1 MDESLDLVPPE
12 APKRVTEE
20 SAGELVKLD
29 PEAVARLDQ
38 TVSAY
43 VERLAELDPGSPEFE
58 GKVASIHALGRE
70 DMRRSA
76 EVSNRLLQAPIRA
89 LERSGD
95 GGPVARS
102 LLELRQTVEK
112 LDPKGQNLAAPR
124 KLLGLIPFGSA
135 LRAYFRRYQS
145 AQSHLNAVI
154 QSLHNGQDQL
164 QRDVASVEQ
173 EKLSLWAVMQRLR
186 QYIYM
191 AQRLD
196 ALMTAKIAAIEASDA
211 ERARVL
217 NENVLFYI
225 RQKNQDLATQLAVS
239 VQGYLALDVV
249 KKNDLEL
256 IKGVDRATTTTVS
269 ALRTAVIVAQALANE
284 KLVLDQI
291 SALNETTG
299 NLIESTS
306 EMLRTQTAEVYAQAA
321 GATVEVAK
329 LQAAFQSVYAAI
341 DSVDAYKAQA
351 LTTMKE
357 TADLLSSE
365 VVRAQAYLDR
375 ARQDSGD
382 VALPGGEGDLAL
394 PEKSP

>member
-1 MDESLDLVPPE
+1 MDESLTLVPPQ
-12 APKRVTEE
+12 APKPVTEAT
-20 SAGELVKLD
+20 AGELVKLD
-29 PEAVARLDQ
+29 PGAAERLEGMVA
-38 TVSAY
+38 AY
-43 VERLAELDPGSPEFE
+43 VARLAELEPASSDFDA
-58 GKVASIHALGRE
+58 KVASIHALGR
-70 DMRRSA
+70 DDLRRSA
-76 EVSNRLLQAPIRA
+76 EVSNRLLQTPVRA

-102 LLELRQTVEK
+102 LLDLRQTVEK

-124 KLLGLIPFGSA
+124 KLLGLIPLGSA

-145 AQSHLNAVI
+145 AQTHLNAVI
-154 QSLHNGQDQL
+154 QSLHNGQDEL

-173 EKLSLWAVMQRLR
+173 EKVNLWTVMQRLR

-196 ALMTAKIAAIEASDA
+196 SLLAAKIAEVEASDP
-211 ERARVL
+211 ERARAL
-217 NENVLFYI
+217 RDNVLFYV
-225 RQKNQDLATQLAVS
+225 RQKHQDLVTQLAVS

-291 SALNETTG
+291 AALNETTG

-306 EMLRTQTAEVYAQAA
+306 EMLRSQTAEVYAQAA
-321 GATVEVAK
+321 GATIEVEK
-329 LQAAFQSVYAAI
+329 LQAAFRNVYAAI
-341 DSVDAYKAQA
+341 DSVDAYKLQA
-351 LTTMKE
+351 LDAMKQTTE
-357 TADLLSSE
+357 LLSSE
-365 VVRAQAYLDR
+365 VVKAQDYLER
-375 ARQDSGD
+375 ARKDSGD
-382 VALPGGEGDLAL
+382 VQLPAGEDELAL
-394 PEKSP
+394 PAE